1 MANKKSVK
9 KDGFYITPKGLLL
22 PVDEVERFRRNVSA
36 INKRAERQMKKWSA
50 IQREIDNVKTNQRLV
65 QLERMG
71 YRPEFAYSKRTANLG
86 QFSSVEQ
93 FRKRLQTTE
102 KQLQKDYIDQ
112 RAKRYKTNYCTTL
125 QIHFGDASAK
135 LQADIYNMPTKAFM
149 EKVMAN
155 PDQLSIRA
163 VYSLSRMPTGL
174 SILTN
179 AWGFKDQEADDSN
192 EIESNIEE

>member
-9 KDGFYITPKGLLL
+9 KDGFYITPNGLLL

-36 INKRAERQMKKWSA
+36 INKRAERQMKKWGPL
-50 IQREIDNVKTNQRLV
+50 QREIDNVKTNQTV
-65 QLERMG
+65 SQMQTMG
-71 YRPEFAYSKRTANLG
+71 YRPEFAYAKRTANLG
-86 QFSSVEQ
+86 QFSSLEQ

-102 KQLQKDYIDQ
+102 KQLQKGYIDE

-125 QIHFGDASAK
+125 QTHFGDTSAK
-135 LQADIYNMPTKAFM
+135 LQQKIYSMPTKAFM
-149 EKVMAN
+149 EKIMSN
-155 PDQLSIRA
+155 PDQLSIKA
-163 VYSLSRMPTGL
+163 VYSLSRMPSGL

-179 AWGFKDQEADDSN
+179 AWGFKDQDADDQT